1 MNNRL
6 MPRAKDPKWL
16 AVCQM
21 WDLLTEG
28 QQQIVTLAMQEMADQ
43 NKEKGKDNES
53 EAKAPSSGQV

>member
-16 AVCQM
+16 EVCKL

-28 QQQIVTLAMQEMADQ
+28 QQRIVMLAMQEMADQ
-43 NKEKGKDNES
+43 NKEKGETNES